1 MSESN
6 PWGANPFDDDQQ
18 QSSEPHYL
26 TNGTDRQ
33 DNHQPLRGDNLS
45 PNYDDGRPRPPILA
59 NYMYKLKHKPS
70 YIGSWVRRYWKINIR
85 TEALE
90 YYTNEEESNKGT
102 NPHKVIPI
110 KNIIAVRSIGDYF
123 MQFIV
128 TTEIHQQVIYNL
140 KVENTDV
147 KEMWVRDLG
156 NYFQA
161 LKDFELELKRNT
173 PVAKPIPT
181 LTEGYLFKLKHKP
194 SNFGSWNKRF
204 FKIDPIENTFKY
216 YKSSGSSDVKHCFQM
231 SEITA
236 VRQAD
241 EWTVQVEL
249 GDPMTEIYTLQAPS
263 KEDFIMW
270 MTSIEKYLEDKRTYD
285 DWVMM
290 QSPAPSK
297 PFGW

>member
-1 MSESN
+1 
-6 PWGANPFDDDQQ
+6 
-18 QSSEPHYL
+18 
-26 TNGTDRQ
+26 
-33 DNHQPLRGDNLS
+33 
-45 PNYDDGRPRPPILA
+45 
-59 NYMYKLKHKPS
+59 
-70 YIGSWVRRYWKINIR
+70 
-85 TEALE
+85 
-90 YYTNEEESNKGT
+90 
-102 NPHKVIPI
+102 
-110 KNIIAVRSIGDYF
+110 

-147 KEMWVRDLG
+147 KEMLVRDLG

-231 SEITA
+231 SEIAA

-270 MTSIEKYLEDKRTYD
+270 MVRTLPTSI
-285 DWVMM
+285 
-290 QSPAPSK
+290 QSCISK
-297 PFGW
+297 IDLLIFNSLLLTFLCDFSFRFFVF